1 MRLPTIQEI
10 RLAKARKSLAYFTTY
25 TKPDYLMGWV
35 HKEICDMLDEFLEA
49 VKEKKSPRLIITLP
63 PRSGKSEL
71 VSRRFP
77 AYSFGRFPD
86 LQIIAT
92 SYSSDLSQRFNRD
105 VQRIIDDEKYLEV
118 FPGTTLN
125 GSRVRTDSR
134 GSYIRTSDLFEIVG
148 HAGAYRSCGVGGGI
162 TGQGADCLLIDD
174 PVKDRAEANSATV
187 RQSIWDWY
195 TSTAYTRLSPGGG
208 VIVMATRWH
217 LDDLIG
223 RLIENMENGQGDTFT
238 VINYPAI
245 AEHDEIHR
253 RKGEALHPERYSLDQ
268 LKKIQK
274 TVGSRDWAA
283 LYQQHP
289 VPDGGAL
296 FKLEWFRRWTATSLP
311 PEFDHTLMSWD
322 MTFKDSKN
330 SDYVVGQVWG
340 KKGPNFY
347 LLDQVRGQWDF
358 VKTKEMVR
366 VLAHKWPRVVR
377 KLVEDKANGSA
388 VISEL
393 KSTVSGFV
401 PITPTESKEARAS
414 SVTPY
419 FEAGNVFIPE
429 DSAAPWVPHYVSELL
444 EFPAGSH
451 DDQCFVAG
459 TKVATLFGDKP
470 IEKIKA
476 GEMVLTP
483 FGLKRVLFSGKTGT
497 RNVISK
503 FGVTA
508 TPDHP
513 FITRDAEI
521 KAFQTVEEEECIKL
535 KYRNL
540 INPILQRR
548 LRSTALP
555 IVSWDRGSITLASP
569 PRTKAGKLRKG
580 SMWLYG
586 NSSLGKLCLKGF
598 ISIIRTATLSITNLA
613 ILSVYHGMNTARKLI
628 TKLKGSKNILTR
640 CGRLQVHG
648 IEAKKEEVGIASM
661 LKKGFRPFINV
672 SVRFVAPFL
681 RQKVQTE
688 GSAQES
694 VKPNTD
700 GITSV
705 IRSQKN
711 AKSVVKSS
719 LPSRVEAEN
728 PELHAPELV
737 AESWGGIEPVYNLCV
752 SDVHMFFANG
762 VLVHNCDATTQA
774 LNYFRSGKGVILT
787 REQMQQ
793 ARFRF

>member
-10 RLAKARKSLAYFTTY
+10 RLAKARKGLSYFTLH
-25 TKPDYLMGWV
+25 TKPDYLLGWV
-35 HKEICDMLDEFLEA
+35 HKEICDELDRFLQDVA
-49 VKEKKSPRLIITLP
+49 DKKSPRLIITMP

-77 AYSFGRFPD
+77 AFALGRNPE

-105 VQRIIDDEKYLEV
+105 VQRVIDDEKYFDL
-118 FPGTTLN
+118 FPNTRLSN
-125 GSRVRTDSR
+125 SRVRTDSR

-162 TGQGADCLLIDD
+162 TGQGADILIIDD
-174 PVKDRAEANSATV
+174 PIKDRAQAGSKTI
-187 RQSIWDWY
+187 RDSIWDWY

-217 LDDLIG
+217 TDDLIG
-223 RLIENMENGQGDTFT
+223 RLIQRMGEGDTFRI
-238 VINYPAI
+238 VNYPAI
-245 AEHDEIHR
+245 AEHDELHR
-253 RKGEALHPERYSLDQ
+253 KAGEALHPERYPLSTLQ
-268 LKKIQK
+268 QIKKTI
-274 TVGSRDWAA
+274 GSRDWEA

-296 FKLEWFRRWTATSLP
+296 FKLEWFRRWTASSLP

-366 VLAHKWPRVVR
+366 VLAQKWPRVVR

-393 KSTVSGFV
+393 KSTVAGFV

-694 VKPNTD
+694 VKLNTD
-700 GITSV
+700 GITSATQ
-705 IRSQKN
+705 SQKN
-711 AKSVVKSS
+711 VKSVVKSS
-719 LPSRVEAEN
+719 LLSRVEAEN
-728 PELHAPELV
+728 PELHALEPV
-737 AESWGGIEPVYNLCV
+737 AVSSGGIEPVYNLCV

>member
-10 RLAKARKSLAYFTTY
+10 RLAKARKGLSYFTLH
-25 TKPDYLMGWV
+25 TKPDYLLGWV
-35 HKEICDMLDEFLEA
+35 HKEICDELDRFLQDVA
-49 VKEKKSPRLIITLP
+49 DKKSPRLIITMP

-77 AYSFGRFPD
+77 AFALGRNPE

-105 VQRIIDDEKYLEV
+105 VQRVIDDEKYFDL
-118 FPGTTLN
+118 FPNTRLSN
-125 GSRVRTDSR
+125 SRVRTDSR

-162 TGQGADCLLIDD
+162 TGQGADILIIDD
-174 PVKDRAEANSATV
+174 PIKDRAQAGSKTI
-187 RQSIWDWY
+187 RDSIWDWY

-208 VIVMATRWH
+208 VIVMANRWH
-217 LDDLIG
+217 TDDLIG
-223 RLIENMENGQGDTFT
+223 RLIQRMGEGDTFRI
-238 VINYPAI
+238 VNYPAI
-245 AEHDEIHR
+245 AEHDELHR
-253 RKGEALHPERYSLDQ
+253 KAGEALHPERYPLSTLLQ
-268 LKKIQK
+268 IQK
-274 TVGSRDWAA
+274 TIGSRDWEA

>member
-1 MRLPTIQEI
+1 MRLPTIKEI
-10 RLAKARKSLAYFTTY
+10 RIAKARKSLAHFTTY

-77 AYSFGRFPD
+77 AYAFGRFPD

-366 VLAHKWPRVVR
+366 VLAQKWPRVVR

-393 KSTVSGFV
+393 KSTVAGFV

-694 VKPNTD
+694 VKLNTD
-700 GITSV
+700 GITSATQ
-705 IRSQKN
+705 SQKN
-711 AKSVVKSS
+711 VKSVVKSS
-719 LPSRVEAEN
+719 LLSRVEAEN
-728 PELHAPELV
+728 PELHALEPV
-737 AESWGGIEPVYNLCV
+737 AVSSGGIEPVYNLCV

>member
-10 RLAKARKSLAYFTTY
+10 RLAKARKGLSYFTLH
-25 TKPDYLMGWV
+25 TKPDYLLGWV
-35 HKEICDMLDEFLEA
+35 HKEICDELDRFLQDVA
-49 VKEKKSPRLIITLP
+49 DKKSPRLIITMP

-77 AYSFGRFPD
+77 AFALGRNPE

-105 VQRIIDDEKYLEV
+105 VQRVIDDEKYFDL
-118 FPGTTLN
+118 FPNTRLSN
-125 GSRVRTDSR
+125 SRVRTDSR

-162 TGQGADCLLIDD
+162 TGQGADILIIDD
-174 PVKDRAEANSATV
+174 PIKDRAQAGSKTI
-187 RQSIWDWY
+187 RDSIWDWY

-217 LDDLIG
+217 TDDLIG
-223 RLIENMENGQGDTFT
+223 RLIQRMGEGDTFRI
-238 VINYPAI
+238 VNYPAI
-245 AEHDEIHR
+245 AEHDELHR
-253 RKGEALHPERYSLDQ
+253 KAGEALHPERYPLSTLQ
-268 LKKIQK
+268 QIKKTI
-274 TVGSRDWAA
+274 GSRDWEA

-296 FKLEWFRRWTATSLP
+296 FKLEWFRRWTASSLP

-694 VKPNTD
+694 VKLNTD
-700 GITSV
+700 GITSATQ
-705 IRSQKN
+705 SQKN
-711 AKSVVKSS
+711 VKSVVKSS
-719 LPSRVEAEN
+719 LLSRVEAEN
-728 PELHAPELV
+728 PELHALEPV
-737 AESWGGIEPVYNLCV
+737 AVSSGGIEPVYNLCV